1 MNFST
6 TTPSNVGIEPQ
17 WLMNFLK
24 RLDYQQI
31 PLHSA
36 IIMKNNQICMETYYA
51 PYTKES
57 LHRMFSI
64 TKTFV
69 AMTIGLLCEEGK
81 LTLDDHI
88 VDYFPEKLP
97 KDGAYPY
104 TARLTI
110 KDMLIMRTCHNETT
124 FKAKGVTDWVG
135 SFFTTPPNHMPGTN
149 FSYDTGSTHVL
160 GALVEKLSGMK
171 ILDYLRSKG
180 LDELGFSKNAYILT
194 DPNGVS
200 MGGSGMCATS
210 RDILL
215 MMMLLVNDGTL
226 NGKQYLPKDFVQEA
240 KQKHS
245 RKKVTKPSNKK
256 NQNKQKKE
264 KQNGKLDKSYFLH
277 MENKKELFQA
287 FGKFCKRMLKGV
299 LPKHCYME
307 ATIGTGDPAIT
318 GYILAATGAIK
329 MKFAKGLHITGDF
342 TQKII
347 KDVIVEIKGRIL
359 LAYLLY
365 AVMRLLFVKPVR
377 NIIMVLW
384 KGYR

>member
-1 MNFST
+1 MNWKT
-6 TTPSNVGIEPQ
+6 EYEER
-17 WLMNFLK
+17 K
-24 RLDYQQI
+24 
-31 PLHSA
+31 
-36 IIMKNNQICMETYYA
+36 KKET
-51 PYTKES
+51 
-57 LHRMFSI
+57 
-64 TKTFV
+64 
-69 AMTIGLLCEEGK
+69 
-81 LTLDDHI
+81 
-88 VDYFPEKLP
+88 
-97 KDGAYPY
+97 
-104 TARLTI
+104 
-110 KDMLIMRTCHNETT
+110 
-124 FKAKGVTDWVG
+124 
-135 SFFTTPPNHMPGTN
+135 
-149 FSYDTGSTHVL
+149 
-160 GALVEKLSGMK
+160 
-171 ILDYLRSKG
+171 
-180 LDELGFSKNAYILT
+180 
-194 DPNGVS
+194 
-200 MGGSGMCATS
+200 
-210 RDILL
+210 
-215 MMMLLVNDGTL
+215 
-226 NGKQYLPKDFVQEA
+226 
-240 KQKHS
+240 KQKHN

-256 NQNKQKKE
+256 NQNKQKRE

-287 FGKFCKRMLKGV
+287 IGKFCKRMLKGV

>member
-6 TTPSNVGIEPQ
+6 TTPSDVGIEPQ

-69 AMTIGLLCEEGK
+69 AMAIGLLCEEGK
-81 LTLDDHI
+81 LKFDDHI
-88 VDYFPEKLP
+88 VDYFQEKLP

-104 TARLTI
+104 TAMLTI

-135 SFFTTPPNHMPGTN
+135 SFFTTLPNHMPGTN

-180 LDELGFSKNAYILT
+180 LD
-194 DPNGVS
+194 
-200 MGGSGMCATS
+200 
-210 RDILL
+210 
-215 MMMLLVNDGTL
+215 
-226 NGKQYLPKDFVQEA
+226 
-240 KQKHS
+240 
-245 RKKVTKPSNKK
+245 
-256 NQNKQKKE
+256 
-264 KQNGKLDKSYFLH
+264 
-277 MENKKELFQA
+277 
-287 FGKFCKRMLKGV
+287 
-299 LPKHCYME
+299 
-307 ATIGTGDPAIT
+307 
-318 GYILAATGAIK
+318 
-329 MKFAKGLHITGDF
+329 
-342 TQKII
+342 
-347 KDVIVEIKGRIL
+347 
-359 LAYLLY
+359 
-365 AVMRLLFVKPVR
+365 
-377 NIIMVLW
+377 
-384 KGYR
+384 